1 MTEIRI
7 GTRGSRLAL
16 VQTGMVAD
24 ALRACLPDA
33 RIETVIIKTKGDR
46 ILDKPLGEIGDKG
59 LFVSE
64 LEAALLEKK
73 VDIAVHSAKDLPMC
87 LAEGLEILAVP
98 QRADARDVLVQV
110 RKKGSEGTGPEGAK
124 AGFASLPPRPVI
136 GTGSKRR
143 ELYVK
148 ELCPQA
154 RVELIRGNVETR
166 LSKLEAGQYDG
177 IILAKAGLDRLGI
190 MEKEKERFSFT
201 PLEPSLFLP
210 AACQGIIAVEGR
222 SDWEYREAVAQLCH
236 RESLLSF
243 EAERRVLEVL
253 QADCSQPAAAYSV
266 TEKTEETE
274 RFRLTVMYGGRQVQ
288 GEGGGKERL
297 ALADALSLQIRREL

>member
-64 LEAALLEKK
+64 LEAALLEEK
-73 VDIAVHSAKDLPMC
+73 VDLAVHSAKDLPMC

-124 AGFASLPPRPVI
+124 EGFASLPPRPVI

-143 ELYVK
+143 ELYVR
-148 ELCPQA
+148 EICPQA
-154 RVELIRGNVETR
+154 RVGADPGKCGN
-166 LSKLEAGQYDG
+166 A
-177 IILAKAGLDRLGI
+177 
-190 MEKEKERFSFT
+190 
-201 PLEPSLFLP
+201 P
-210 AACQGIIAVEGR
+210 
-222 SDWEYREAVAQLCH
+222 
-236 RESLLSF
+236 
-243 EAERRVLEVL
+243 L
-253 QADCSQPAAAYSV
+253 QAGSGPV
-266 TEKTEETE
+266 
-274 RFRLTVMYGGRQVQ
+274 
-288 GEGGGKERL
+288 
-297 ALADALSLQIRREL
+297 

>member
-16 VQTGMVAD
+16 VQTGMVAQ
-24 ALRACLPDA
+24 ALRACLPDVQ
-33 RIETVIIKTKGDR
+33 IETVIIKTKGDK
-46 ILDKPLGEIGDKG
+46 ILDKPLGDIGDKG

-64 LEAALLEKK
+64 LETALLERK
-73 VDIAVHSAKDLPMC
+73 VDLAVHSAKDLPMS
-87 LAEGLEILAVP
+87 LAEGLDILAVP
-98 QRADARDVLVQV
+98 ERADARDVLVQV
-110 RKKGSEGTGPEGAK
+110 RKKDSDPEGAQE
-124 AGFASLPPRPVI
+124 GFASLPANPVI

-148 ELCPQA
+148 ELCPGAQ
-154 RVELIRGNVETR
+154 VKLIRGNVETR
-166 LSKLEAGQYDG
+166 LSRLEEGLYDG

-190 MEKEKERFSFT
+190 LEREKGRFQFT

-222 SDWEYREAVAQLCH
+222 KDWEYIDEISRISH

-243 EAERRVLEVL
+243 EAERRVLEAL

-266 TEKTEETE
+266 IEKTKETEKL
-274 RFRLTVMYGGRQVQ
+274 RLTVMYGGCQVK
-288 GEGGGKERL
+288 GEWGVKERY
-297 ALADALSLQIRREL
+297 ALADALSSQVRREP

>member
-24 ALRACLPDA
+24 ALRVCLPDA

-73 VDIAVHSAKDLPMC
+73 VDLAVHSAKDLPMC

-124 AGFASLPPRPVI
+124 AGFASLPPPACYRN
-136 GTGSKRR
+136 RQ
-143 ELYVK
+143 
-148 ELCPQA
+148 QA
-154 RVELIRGNVETR
+154 
-166 LSKLEAGQYDG
+166 AGAICKG
-177 IILAKAGLDRLGI
+177 
-190 MEKEKERFSFT
+190 
-201 PLEPSLFLP
+201 
-210 AACQGIIAVEGR
+210 
-222 SDWEYREAVAQLCH
+222 
-236 RESLLSF
+236 
-243 EAERRVLEVL
+243 
-253 QADCSQPAAAYSV
+253 
-266 TEKTEETE
+266 
-274 RFRLTVMYGGRQVQ
+274 
-288 GEGGGKERL
+288 
-297 ALADALSLQIRREL
+297 ALSAGPGGTDPGKCGNAPL